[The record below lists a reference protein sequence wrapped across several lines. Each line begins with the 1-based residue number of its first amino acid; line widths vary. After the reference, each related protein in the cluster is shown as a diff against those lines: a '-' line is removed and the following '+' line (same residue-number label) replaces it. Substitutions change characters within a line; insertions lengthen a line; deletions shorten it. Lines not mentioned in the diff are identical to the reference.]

1 MDEEKA
7 SGRRKRMDEEEVDGR
22 AQRVDEKEEQKNKN
36 FP

>member
-22 AQRVDEKEEQKNKN
+22 AQRVDEKEEQKNKD